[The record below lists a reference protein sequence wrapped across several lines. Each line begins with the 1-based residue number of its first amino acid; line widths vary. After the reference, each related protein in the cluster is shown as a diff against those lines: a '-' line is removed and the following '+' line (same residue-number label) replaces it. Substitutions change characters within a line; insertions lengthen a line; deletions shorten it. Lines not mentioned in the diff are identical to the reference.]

1 MTLPSFFRSCAELP
15 LPPASSIAGGTY
27 IVTGSNTGLGY
38 HCAQHLI
45 HLHAARVILAVR
57 SPSKGEAAL
66 ASIRAHTNQP
76 DAGEVWELDLA
87 SLASVEAFCTRLGEL
102 DRLDGLVAN
111 ASVALDEFV
120 RTGDGLET
128 MVGVNVVGNG
138 LLAVRALPKLRETA
152 GRFGVRTCLS
162 VVSSGTAFFTKG
174 GGLDAVEGNL
184 FESLSREEQRKTG
197 LGAHR
202 YPLSKLMQVYMVR
215 HLASLL
221 PVSETGVVINVL
233 DPGICATDLARN
245 MPWFFRAYIGVMRVG
260 YGISAEQGSRK
271 LLHGVTAG
279 EASHGAF
286 LAEMEVMEVPA
297 WVEDEAGRRVQARV
311 WDGLV
316 EVLGKRGYVVD
327 VGGM

>member
-45 HLHAARVILAVR
+45 LLHAARVILAVR
-57 SPSKGEAAL
+57 SPSKGAAAL

-102 DRLDGLVAN
+102 DRLDGVVAN

-128 MVGVNVVGNG
+128 M
-138 LLAVRALPKLRETA
+138 
-152 GRFGVRTCLS
+152 
-162 VVSSGTAFFTKG
+162 
-174 GGLDAVEGNL
+174 
-184 FESLSREEQRKTG
+184 RKTG

-215 HLASLL
+215 RLAALL

-286 LAEMEVMEVPA
+286 LAEMEVMEVPVWA
-297 WVEDEAGRRVQARV
+297 ADEAGRRVQARV

-316 EVLGKRGYVVD
+316 EVLGHRG
-327 VGGM
+327 

>member
-45 HLHAARVILAVR
+45 LLHAARVILAVR

-66 ASIRAHTNQP
+66 ASIRGHTNQP

-102 DRLDGLVAN
+102 DRLDGVIAN
-111 ASVALDEFV
+111 ASVALDEFA
-120 RTGDGLET
+120 RTGDG
-128 MVGVNVVGNG
+128 
-138 LLAVRALPKLRETA
+138 
-152 GRFGVRTCLS
+152 
-162 VVSSGTAFFTKG
+162 
-174 GGLDAVEGNL
+174 
-184 FESLSREEQRKTG
+184 
-197 LGAHR
+197 

-215 HLASLL
+215 HLAALL

-297 WVEDEAGRRVQARV
+297 WAADEAGRRVQARV